1 MIAPVLHT
9 ARLTLS
15 PPTVGDFDDI
25 AALWADPVV
34 ARYTGA
40 VTSTRE
46 ASWARLQRYA
56 GCWALRGFGFWV
68 VREREGGRHVGDVGL
83 LDGHREIEPAYEDS
97 PEAGWAL
104 APWCHGRG
112 YATEAVTAALGWA
125 DANVDATRVVCL
137 IEVGNAASFKVAA
150 KCGFSAWTETTYK
163 GEAVRLL
170 ERRRRMRL

>member
-25 AALWADPVV
+25 AALRADPEVL
-34 ARYTGA
+34 RYMGA

-46 ASWARLQRYA
+46 ESWARLLRYA

-68 VREREGGRHVGDVGL
+68 VRDRESGRHVGDVGL
-83 LDGHREIEPAYEDS
+83 LDGHRQIEPAYEDS

-104 APWCHGRG
+104 ARWCHGRG
-112 YATEAVTAALGWA
+112 YATEAVTAALAWA
-125 DANVDATRVVCL
+125 DANVDAARVVCM
-137 IEVGNAASFKVAA
+137 IEEGNAASFRVAE
-150 KCGFSAWTETTYK
+150 KCGFSAWTETTYQ
-163 GEAVRLL
+163 GSAVRLL
-170 ERRRRMRL
+170 ERRRGR